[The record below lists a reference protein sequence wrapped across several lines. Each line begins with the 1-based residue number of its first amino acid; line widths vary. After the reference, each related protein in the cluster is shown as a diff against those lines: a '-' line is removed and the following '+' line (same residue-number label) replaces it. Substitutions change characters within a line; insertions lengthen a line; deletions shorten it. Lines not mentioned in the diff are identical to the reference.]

1 LIVEGY
7 GLTEASPVVA
17 VNSATFFKEGSV
29 GRLLSG
35 MEMRL
40 EAVEGIEEGGRLQ
53 IAGPNLMLGYLLAD
67 KPGVL
72 QPLPGK
78 WYDTGDIVS
87 IDARG
92 FITIKGRAKRF
103 AKIAGEM
110 VSLSAVEGLV
120 QQLWPDGQHAAVAV
134 PDVRRGE
141 RIVLV
146 TTQHPADRHDLIA
159 HAKRGG
165 APELMLP
172 DDIIEVEAVPVLG
185 SGKTDYPSTQA
196 LALSRAKA

>member
-1 LIVEGY
+1 
-7 GLTEASPVVA
+7 
-17 VNSATFFKEGSV
+17 
-29 GRLLSG
+29 
-35 MEMRL
+35 
-40 EAVEGIEEGGRLQ
+40 
-53 IAGPNLMLGYLLAD
+53 
-67 KPGVL
+67 
-72 QPLPGK
+72 
-78 WYDTGDIVS
+78 
-87 IDARG
+87 
-92 FITIKGRAKRF
+92 
-103 AKIAGEM
+103 
-110 VSLSAVEGLV
+110 V